1 MKTPRK
7 AALKRQWRNIHRVQ
21 RRGYSLRLLDV
32 QKRLAS
38 SDIVVQVACR
48 HRGNWYNDQ
57 LRYDLARIV
66 FILIKRLVSQAR
78 EYRNSLARLPAPAV

>member
-1 MKTPRK
+1 MKTPRTAGEASAK
-7 AALKRQWRNIHRVQ
+7 LAACL
-21 RRGYSLRLLDV
+21 
-32 QKRLAS
+32 
-38 SDIVVQVACR
+38 

-66 FILIKRLVSQAR
+66 FILFKRLVCQAR

>member
-38 SDIVVQVACR
+38 SDIVVQVACL

-66 FILIKRLVSQAR
+66 FILFKRLVSQAR